1 MFAPSIAKAGA
12 FDGPM
17 RARTF
22 ALLLSAL
29 APTLLAA
36 ETSTSAAVAGEAQS
50 TGWPLTEAETNY
62 VLRPEHE
69 RRPGVAEKKHQPTL
83 WPVTPTAGHWGGS
96 RWLETHAKLVDHVQA
111 NRGPID
117 ILLIGDSITQQ
128 WGSVLD
134 GHALNAAWQKQFGR
148 YKTINLGIAGD
159 KTQNVLWRLNH
170 GGVTGLE
177 PRLIVLLIGNNNLFF
192 TRETGVVAVAF
203 GIKACVENLRA
214 KFPHAALILATIFPA
229 HAPGHTFYEDI
240 KRTNE
245 ALLAMKLERDPKVH
259 VLDLW
264 PDMITA
270 DGTLKRRLF
279 QSDNIHLTQDG
290 GYQFFAAK
298 LQTLIETSLKP

>member
-1 MFAPSIAKAGA
+1 
-12 FDGPM
+12 M
-17 RARTF
+17 RAAIF

-29 APTLLAA
+29 APALLAA
-36 ETSTSAAVAGEAQS
+36 DTLTSAAVAGEAQS
-50 TGWPLTEAETNY
+50 TGWPLSEAETNY

-69 RRPGVAEKKHQPTL
+69 RRPGVAAKKHQPAL

-96 RWLETHAKLVDHVQA
+96 KWLETHAKLVDHAQA
-111 NRGPID
+111 NRGPVD

-134 GHALNAAWQKQFGR
+134 GQALNAAWQKRFGR

-170 GGVTGLE
+170 GGIAGLE
-177 PRLIVLLIGNNNLFF
+177 PRLVVLLIGNNNMFF
-192 TRETGVVAVAF
+192 TRETGVVAVVH
-203 GIKACVENLRA
+203 GVKACVENLRE

-264 PDMITA
+264 PDMIEA
-270 DGTLKRRLF
+270 DGTLKRGLF
-279 QSDNIHLTQDG
+279 HSDNIHLTQGG
-290 GYQFFAAK
+290 GYEFFAAK
-298 LQTLIETSLKP
+298 LQPLVVRLQ